1 MEEPDTDVKK
11 DWILNLLD
19 DVLRDLREYEIKNV
33 NTRISHGAWYTLRE
47 KVRNI
52 EKEVED
58 Y

>member
-11 DWILNLLD
+11 DLILNLLD
-19 DVLRDLREYEIKNV
+19 DVLKDLREYEIKNA
-33 NTRISHGAWYTLRE
+33 NTKISHGAWFALRE

-52 EKEVED
+52 EKEVKD